1 MFFEL
6 RLYRTWPGQR
16 ENWVRFMED
25 EIIPF
30 QIAQGMVI
38 EGRFVCQEEDDLYVW
53 IRRFNNEDQR
63 NELYKAVYESDF
75 WCHEISP
82 RIPEMLDRSKIVV
95 HRLEGT
101 LASFVQ

>member
-30 QIAQGMVI
+30 QIAQRMVI
-38 EGRFVCQEEDDLYVW
+38 EGHFVCQEEDDLYVW

-75 WCHEISP
+75 WCDEISP

-101 LASFVQ
+101 LASLVQ